1 MTLNAGGTEASVVRL
16 EEHDTDDVVANVTLA
31 LKLLRIVLLIG
42 QQGGHVEHDL
52 NVTPVRVDGE
62 QT

>member
-16 EEHDTDDVVANVTLA
+16 KKDDTDDVVANVTLA
-31 LKLLRIVLLIG
+31 LKLLRIVLFIG

-52 NVTPVRVDGE
+52 NVAPVCVDGE